1 MAETAQQLE
10 TRLANVRAA
19 IDRVMQMQSYSLA
32 GRQVTHANLNQL
44 MQLEKELQR
53 KLARVSGSGPIVISD
68 VSDLDSDN
76 ISGRF

>member
-19 IDRVMQMQSYSLA
+19 IDRVMQMQSYSLS